1 MTARAEAERLDASDP
16 LAAFVD
22 RFVVDDPHLC
32 YLDGNSLGRLP
43 VATRDRLR
51 AVIEDE
57 WGAGLVRSW
66 DHWLELPVTVG
77 DRLGAALLG
86 AAPGQT
92 LVADSVTVNL
102 YKLTAAAL
110 AADPSRRVVV
120 VPDDEFPT
128 DRYVV
133 DGAARAAGGWRASSP
148 LIRSRASTSIG
159 SLAPWG
165 RTPRWWCSRSC
176 RSGRPRWPTWRRSPS
191 SSTGPARSCSGT
203 SATRSARCR
212 STSTGWGRTSPSGA
226 PTST

>member
-1 MTARAEAERLDASDP
+1 MTARAEAEQLDASDP

-92 LVADSVTVNL
+92 IVADSVTVNL
-102 YKLTAAAL
+102 YTLTAAAL
-110 AADPSRRVVV
+110 AAAPSRRVVV
-120 VPDDEFPT
+120 VPDVRPP
-128 DRYVV
+128 DRIRL
-133 DGAARAAGGWRASSP
+133 GAAPLSSRFTEVWDALDRTRDLVAAR
-148 LIRSRASTSIG
+148 I
-159 SLAPWG
+159 
-165 RTPRWWCSRSC
+165 
-176 RSGRPRWPTWRRSPS
+176 
-191 SSTGPARSCSGT
+191 
-203 SATRSARCR
+203 
-212 STSTGWGRTSPSGA
+212 
-226 PTST
+226 